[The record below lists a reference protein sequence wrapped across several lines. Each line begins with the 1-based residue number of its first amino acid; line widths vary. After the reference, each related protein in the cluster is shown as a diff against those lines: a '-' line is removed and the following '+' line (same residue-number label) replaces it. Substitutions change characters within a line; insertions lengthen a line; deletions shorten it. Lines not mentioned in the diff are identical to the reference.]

1 MQLQPGRNAK
11 RLLVVVVVLAAQLL
25 AISGP
30 APIAQAGPAA
40 PLSRPDIQHFLY
52 FPTVWRDPAIPEAC
66 NASSPWWKAT
76 PGNPAN
82 YIFCSKQD
90 LEYVEGWP
98 SILHFNRGDNRNLS
112 LKWNIFGINGM
123 HLRIDP
129 STYCSGK
136 AGYTGTRNVAVNG
149 SDGANNFIYPM
160 NALEFGY
167 DGFKI
172 ELYILNTQG
181 ETVGYNEK
189 YICVH

>member
-1 MQLQPGRNAK
+1 M
-11 RLLVVVVVLAAQLL
+11 VVVLAAQLL
-25 AISGP
+25 AVSG
-30 APIAQAGPAA
+30 APPGAQAGPAGPPSQPA
-40 PLSRPDIQHFLY
+40 SQRYLY
-52 FPTVWRDPAIPEAC
+52 LPTLWRDPAIPEAC

-90 LEYVEGWP
+90 LEYVAGWP
-98 SILHFNRGDNRNLS
+98 SILHFNRGDTRDLS

-149 SDGANNFIYPM
+149 SDGLNNFIYAM
-160 NALEFGY
+160 NASEFGY

-189 YICVH
+189 YFCVH